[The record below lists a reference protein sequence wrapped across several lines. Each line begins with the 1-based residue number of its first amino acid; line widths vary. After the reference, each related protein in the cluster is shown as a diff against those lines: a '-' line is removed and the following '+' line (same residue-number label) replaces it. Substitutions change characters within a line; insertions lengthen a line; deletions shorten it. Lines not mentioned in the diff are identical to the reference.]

1 MRMKKFFYFIL
12 LLSVPHSG
20 LLAQVGGLPAMDK
33 SALDISYHPSNYPIL
48 KIQDKTKEPLIA
60 RVIYSRP
67 LKAGR
72 SILGDLVE
80 YGVVWRLGAN
90 EATELELFRDAKI
103 GSTPVKKGRYTLY
116 AIPEKDK
123 WTFIVNR
130 ETDTWGAFKYNSAK
144 DIARITV
151 KPEKHTSITEAF
163 TIYFEKS
170 GSLINLLI
178 MWDDFKVKVPLT
190 L

>member
-1 MRMKKFFYFIL
+1 MKKFFYFIL

-103 GSTPVKKGRYTLY
+103 GSTPVKKRQIYTLRH
-116 AIPEKDK
+116 PGKGQVDFHREPR
-123 WTFIVNR
+123 NR
-130 ETDTWGAFKYNSAK
+130 YLGCFQIQFCQRCCQD
-144 DIARITV
+144 
-151 KPEKHTSITEAF
+151 HC
-163 TIYFEKS
+163 
-170 GSLINLLI
+170 
-178 MWDDFKVKVPLT
+178 
-190 L
+190 